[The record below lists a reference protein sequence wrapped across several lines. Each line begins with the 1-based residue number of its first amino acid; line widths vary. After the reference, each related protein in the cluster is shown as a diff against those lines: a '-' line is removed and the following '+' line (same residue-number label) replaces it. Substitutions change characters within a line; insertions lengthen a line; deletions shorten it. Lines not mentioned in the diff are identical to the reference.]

1 MLSAVRLAV
10 GLLFA
15 GLVVSVH
22 AAGLP
27 PEFTAALRQA
37 GIPLGRVALQ
47 IQPLDESEPLLS
59 HNAEAALNPASV
71 MKLVTSFAAL
81 QQLGPNYTWTT
92 EIWADGTL
100 QDGVLDG
107 DLIVR
112 GSGDP
117 SLTLERMWL
126 LQRGLRARGVRTVR
140 GGLVLDA
147 RRFELPEV
155 DPGAFDGEPFAP
167 YNAPAGALVAN
178 FNAIALRLKP
188 GDAEVAIVP
197 DVALPGVTL
206 TSKLALVETA
216 GCNGWRDAL
225 TPGFADAAKAE
236 LVVEGRYPRACGEQV
251 WPLAPFAPAA
261 TFDFL
266 FRGLWAESGG
276 SLDGP
281 THAGQAPET
290 LPLLRFESEPLAE
303 ALRRLNK
310 YSNNLM
316 AKNLF
321 LTLGAEA
328 YGGPATPEKGAR
340 AVRDVLIRQGIA
352 TDTLVLENG
361 SGLSRI
367 ERASASLLNQLLR
380 AAWRSPW
387 FSEFESTLPVAAL
400 DGTLRNRFNGSP
412 ATGYAHLKTGTL
424 RDTNALAG
432 IVLTA
437 RGRRVAFVMLVNDR
451 NAARAGPAQQA
462 LLEWA
467 WADDAR

>member
-1 MLSAVRLAV
+1 MPVARVLFVLCCVFAAAVVR
-10 GLLFA
+10 
-15 GLVVSVH
+15 
-22 AAGLP
+22 AAELP
-27 PEFTAALRQA
+27 PAFVEALKRAA
-37 GIPLGRVALQ
+37 IPLDRVALVVQ
-47 IQPLDESEPLLS
+47 GLDDDVPRLS
-59 HNAEAALNPASV
+59 HQAGAALNPASV

-92 EIWADGTL
+92 EIWADGML
-100 QDGVLDG
+100 KDGVLDG

-112 GSGDP
+112 GNGDP

-126 LQRGLRARGVRTVR
+126 LQRELRARGTKAIR

-147 RRFELPEV
+147 SRFELPAV

-188 GDAEVAIVP
+188 DDVGVALVP

-206 TSKLALVETA
+206 TSKLALVDTA
-216 GCNGWRDAL
+216 QCNGWRGTL
-225 TPGFADAAKAE
+225 TPGFADAAKTE
-236 LVVEGRYPRACGEQV
+236 LVVEGRYPRACGEQA
-251 WPLAPFAPAA
+251 WPLALFAPAA

-281 THAGQAPET
+281 TRAGLAPET
-290 LPLLRFESEPLAE
+290 PPLLRFESEPLAD

-352 TDTLVLENG
+352 TDKLVLENG

-367 ERASASLLNQLLR
+367 ERVSASLLNQLLR

-400 DGTLRNRFNGSP
+400 DGTLRTRFNGSP

-424 RDTNALAG
+424 RDVNALAG

-437 RGRRVAFVMLVNDR
+437 KGRRVAFVMLVNDT
-451 NAARAGPAQQA
+451 NAARAGAAQQA

>member
-1 MLSAVRLAV
+1 MPVSRVLFVLCC
-10 GLLFA
+10 LFA
-15 GLVVSVH
+15 
-22 AAGLP
+22 AAVARAAELP
-27 PEFTAALRQA
+27 PAFVDALKRAA
-37 GIPLGRVALQ
+37 IPLDHVAVVVQ
-47 IQPLDESEPLLS
+47 GLDDDAPRLS
-59 HNAEAALNPASV
+59 HQAEAALNPASV

-81 QQLGPNYTWTT
+81 DRLGPSYTWTT
-92 EIWADGTL
+92 EVWADGAPK
-100 QDGVLDG
+100 DGVLDG

-112 GSGDP
+112 GNGDP

-126 LQRGLRARGVRTVR
+126 LQRELRARGVRAIR

-147 RRFELPEV
+147 SRFELPEA

-167 YNAPAGALVAN
+167 YNAPAGALAAN
-178 FNAIALRLKP
+178 FNAIVLRLKP
-188 GDAEVAIVP
+188 GDAGVEIVP
-197 DVALPGVTL
+197 DVPLPGITL

-225 TPGFADAAKAE
+225 TPGFADAANAE
-236 LVVEGRYPRACGEQV
+236 LVVAGRYARACGEQT
-251 WPLAPFAPAA
+251 WPLALFAPAA
-261 TFDFL
+261 TFDAL

-276 SLDGP
+276 TL
-281 THAGQAPET
+281 AGATRLARAPET
-290 LPLLRFESEPLAE
+290 PPWLRFESEPLAD

-340 AVRDVLIRQGIA
+340 AVRDALARRGIA
-352 TDTLVLENG
+352 TGKLVLENG

-367 ERASASLLNQLLR
+367 ERVSATLLNQLLR

-412 ATGYAHLKTGTL
+412 ATGSAHLKTGTL
-424 RDTNALAG
+424 RDVNALAG
-432 IVLTA
+432 VVLTA
-437 RGRRVAFVMLVNDR
+437 KGRRVAFVMLVNDK
-451 NAARAGPAQQA
+451 NALRARAAQQT
-462 LLEWA
+462 LLEWV
-467 WADDAR
+467 WTDDAR